1 MDKEGAQD
9 EERETAEVEEELE
22 RAAPQKPATDE
33 TEIEF
38 NGFDPDKET
47 EQNQDQEDKKMDS
60 YQPMLSQSKPGRKKL
75 ITAAVIIVIVL
86 ASTWVIKSFFGGSP
100 ESKTKTESQPIQTPI
115 PTPSPTLAVKLERS
129 EWSFEVLNGSGVSGA
144 AKKLADQLKS
154 LGYQVVKAANADKD
168 TYTQN
173 QIYVKAEL
181 KDKVD
186 LVIADLKDF
195 VKIASVAGE
204 LEDSTASARIII
216 GKD

>member
-1 MDKEGAQD
+1 MDKEAAQD
-9 EERETAEVEEELE
+9 EES
-22 RAAPQKPATDE
+22 APQNPAKE
-33 TEIEF
+33 EVEF
-38 NGFDPDKET
+38 NGFDPDKEM

-86 ASTWVIKSFFGGSP
+86 VSIWVIKSFLGGSP
-100 ESKTKTESQPIQTPI
+100 ESKIKTESQPIQTPI
-115 PTPSPTLAVKLERS
+115 PTPSPTPTVKLIRS

-154 LGYQVVKAANADKD
+154 LGYQVIKVANADKD

-173 QIYVKAEL
+173 QIFVRANL
-181 KDKVD
+181 KDKID
-186 LVIADLKDF
+186 LVIADLKD
-195 VKIASVAGE
+195 VIKIASVAGE
-204 LEDSTASARIII
+204 LSDSTASARIII